1 MRSEQFLRNNM
12 ECGMR
17 ETEINSKRDQKYSW
31 GLNKSALP
39 NADQSNKVIM

>member
-17 ETEINSKRDQKYSW
+17 ETNSKRDQKYSC

-39 NADQSNKVIM
+39 NADQSNKVII

>member
-1 MRSEQFLRNNM
+1 M
-12 ECGMR
+12 ECGIR
-17 ETEINSKRDQKYSW
+17 ETGINSKRTKRDQKYSC